1 MKLKQ
6 YISKYID
13 LDHKYD
19 ISFYFS
25 FIARLVMVGMSIYSA
40 LVLSPRY
47 YGLVALYGWMLLIRS
62 ITFLINRDLIKRNDD
77 SKELFKK
84 KHFLML
90 FASLMLVAFFIISFF
105 INTPSASLENQS
117 KPVFIVYAF
126 VVPWAVIRTAIEV
139 SRVVRLKSNHDPY
152 YITKIIVNFITVVI
166 TILCALTDVLIIN
179 QNNIPLVIVMFV
191 IIILLLLYWVSFS
204 IYLFVVSIRGLLNKR
219 TKQEALFIKEQAL
232 LKKIK

>member
-1 MKLKQ
+1 MKLKE
-6 YISKYID
+6 YILKFIV

-25 FIARLVMVGMSIYSA
+25 FVARLAMIGMSIYSA

-47 YGLVALYGWMLLIRS
+47 YGLVALYAWMLLIRAIS
-62 ITFLINRDLIKRNDD
+62 FLVNKGLTTNIED

-84 KHFLML
+84 KHLLML
-90 FASLMLVAFFIISFF
+90 FASLMLIAFFVTSFL
-105 INTPSASLENQS
+105 INTPSAPLENQS

-126 VVPWAVIRTAIEV
+126 VVPWAVIRTAIEI
-139 SRVVRLKSNHDPY
+139 SRVVRLKNHHDPY
-152 YITKIIVNFITVVI
+152 YITKIIVNFISVAI
-166 TILCALTDVLIIN
+166 TILCALTDVLIMN
-179 QNNIPLVIVMFV
+179 QNNVPLMITMFI
-191 IIILLLLYWVSFS
+191 IIILLLLYWISFS